1 MRPTVHDIA
10 AAAGVSLATVDR
22 VLNQRAG
29 VRSVTREKVE
39 QAIERIGYVRDVAAA
54 NLAKSRVYPFIFILP
69 AGDNS
74 FMRGLE
80 AQVRAAIARS
90 PVERTSISI
99 VSVPAFNAEALVAA
113 LDEAQAAAPAGVA
126 VVAIDS
132 PDVIAAVNRLR
143 AARIPVVT
151 LVSDL
156 PGSQRDH
163 FAGVDNVAAGRTAG
177 SLMGRFLGGQSGSV
191 AVLAGS
197 MLVRDHRERLDGFR
211 AVMDQ
216 DFPGHALQPV
226 LEGQDDPA
234 QVERLIDDLLTSQE
248 GIAGIYSLGA
258 GNRGLIAALKK
269 RAGKA
274 HICVIAHEL
283 TPHTRAALNDGLI
296 DAVLNQDAGHEVRSA
311 IRVLKAKADGVA
323 VFGAQ
328 ERIRIDIFLKDN
340 LPFEQDAAAD
350 TPLDRGSNQ
359 EPAQG
364 EED

>member
-80 AQVRAAIARS
+80 VQVRAAIARS
-90 PVERTSISI
+90 PVERTAISI
-99 VSVPAFNAEALVAA
+99 VAVPAFNVEALVAA
-113 LDEAQAAAPAGVA
+113 LDDARAAGPAGLA

-143 AARIPVVT
+143 AERIPVVT

-177 SLMGRFLGGQSGSV
+177 SLMGRFLGGRSGAV

-197 MLVRDHRERLDGFR
+197 MLVRDHRERLDGFS
-211 AVMDQ
+211 AVMGQ

-234 QVERLIDDLLTSQE
+234 QVERLIGEMLAGQDA
-248 GIAGIYSLGA
+248 IAGIYSLGA

-269 RAGKA
+269 RADKA
-274 HICVIAHEL
+274 RVCVIAHEL

-323 VFGAQ
+323 VLGAQ

-340 LPFEQDAAAD
+340 LPFEQDTTAD
-350 TPLDRGSNQ
+350 TPAEQGSNQ

-364 EED
+364 GED

>member
-29 VRSVTREKVE
+29 VRTVTREKVE

-69 AGDNS
+69 SGDNS

-80 AQVRAAIARS
+80 AQVRAAIGRS
-90 PVERTSISI
+90 AVERTDISI
-99 VSVPAFNAEALVAA
+99 VTVPAFNAEALVAA
-113 LDEAQAAAPAGVA
+113 LDAAHAATPAGVA

-132 PDVIAAVNRLR
+132 PDVVAAVDRLA

-156 PGSQRDH
+156 AGSARDH
-163 FAGVDNVAAGRTAG
+163 FAGVDNIAAGRTAA
-177 SLMGRFLGGQSGSV
+177 SLMGRFLGGRSGPV

-211 AVMDQ
+211 AVMAEH
-216 DFPGHALQPV
+216 FGGHALLPV
-226 LEGQDDPA
+226 IEGQDDPSL
-234 QVERLIDDLLTSQE
+234 VETLIGQAFVAAPD
-248 GIAGIYSLGA
+248 IAGIYSLGA
-258 GNRGLIAALKK
+258 GNRGLIAALKRRK
-269 RAGKA
+269 SAA
-274 HICVIAHEL
+274 PVCVIAHEL
-283 TPHTRAALNDGLI
+283 TQHTRAALNGGLI
-296 DAVLNQDAGHEVRSA
+296 DVVLNQDAGHEVRSA

-323 VFGAQ
+323 VIGAQ
-328 ERIRIDIFLKDN
+328 ERIRLDIFLKDN
-340 LPFEQDAAAD
+340 LPFEQD
-350 TPLDRGSNQ
+350 SNQ
-359 EPAQG
+359 APGQG
-364 EED
+364 RQD